1 MISAFISRSCFLI
14 FLSISILF
22 IYSCHSPQRVDTM
35 VINGKIYTID
45 SAFHTVQAMAIK
57 NGRIIATGTTLDM
70 QTLYKA
76 DSIVDAKGSAV
87 YPGFIDAHAHFVG
100 YGRSLFEVNLYDC
113 KDWDEAVARVA
124 EFAKNHPNEI
134 WIRGRGWDQNKFPG
148 GAYPDNKTLNVL
160 FPTTPVLLQRVD
172 GHAAIANEKALEMAA
187 VTAATKLTGGEVAL
201 SAGKPTGL
209 LIDNAVDLVSSI
221 IPKAQLPDYEKWLTA
236 AQKNCFAQGLTTITD
251 CGLPYY
257 DVAMVDNLQQSGKLQ
272 MRLYVMLSDDATTY
286 KQYMKVRAAALAGN
300 NPAVAKRYVGNGPYK
315 TDRLFVKGIKAYA
328 DGALGSRGA
337 CLLQHYSDKSGWGGF
352 LLSSPQHY
360 DSLAQQLIGT
370 DFQLCTHAIG
380 DSGNRMVLNV
390 YKKYLNGNNDKR
402 WRIEHAQVV
411 DPADFNAFGES
422 SIIPS
427 VQPTHATSDMPWAID
442 RLGDERIKGAY
453 AYKQLL
459 AQNGWLPLGTDFPVE
474 DISPFKTFYAAVAR
488 TNANGYPKG
497 GFQRENALTRRQALQ
512 GMTIWAAR
520 AGFMEQ
526 EVGSIEVGKKADFV
540 ILDKDLMMIPSNEI
554 LGVNVLSTWVGGK
567 KVN

>member
-1 MISAFISRSCFLI
+1 
-14 FLSISILF
+14 
-22 IYSCHSPQRVDTM
+22 
-35 VINGKIYTID
+35 
-45 SAFHTVQAMAIK
+45 
-57 NGRIIATGTTLDM
+57 
-70 QTLYKA
+70 
-76 DSIVDAKGSAV
+76 
-87 YPGFIDAHAHFVG
+87 
-100 YGRSLFEVNLYDC
+100 
-113 KDWDEAVARVA
+113 
-124 EFAKNHPNEI
+124 
-134 WIRGRGWDQNKFPG
+134 
-148 GAYPDNKTLNVL
+148 
-160 FPTTPVLLQRVD
+160 
-172 GHAAIANEKALEMAA
+172 
-187 VTAATKLTGGEVAL
+187 
-201 SAGKPTGL
+201 
-209 LIDNAVDLVSSI
+209 
-221 IPKAQLPDYEKWLTA
+221 
-236 AQKNCFAQGLTTITD
+236 
-251 CGLPYY
+251 
-257 DVAMVDNLQQSGKLQ
+257 MVDNLQQSGRLQ

-286 KQYMKVRAAALAGN
+286 KQYMRVRAVALAGN

-337 CLLQHYSDKSGWGGF
+337 CLLQHYADKPGWGGF
-352 LLSSPQHY
+352 LLSSPLHY
-360 DSLAQQLIGT
+360 DSLAAQLIGT

-411 DPADFNAFGES
+411 DSADFNAFGES

-442 RLGDERIKGAY
+442 RLGAERIKGAY

-540 ILDKDLMMIPSNEI
+540 ILDRDLMMIPINEL

>member
-1 MISAFISRSCFLI
+1 
-14 FLSISILF
+14 
-22 IYSCHSPQRVDTM
+22 
-35 VINGKIYTID
+35 
-45 SAFHTVQAMAIK
+45 
-57 NGRIIATGTTLDM
+57 
-70 QTLYKA
+70 
-76 DSIVDAKGSAV
+76 
-87 YPGFIDAHAHFVG
+87 
-100 YGRSLFEVNLYDC
+100 
-113 KDWDEAVARVA
+113 
-124 EFAKNHPNEI
+124 
-134 WIRGRGWDQNKFPG
+134 
-148 GAYPDNKTLNVL
+148 LNIL

-187 VTAATKLTGGEVAL
+187 VTATTKLTGGEVAIA
-201 SAGKPTGL
+201 AGKPTGL

-257 DVAMVDNLQQSGKLQ
+257 DVAMVDNLQQSGRLQ
-272 MRLYVMLSDDATTY
+272 MRLYVMLSDDASTY
-286 KQYMKVRAAALAGN
+286 KQYMRVRAVALAGN

-337 CLLQHYSDKSGWGGF
+337 CLLQHYADKPGWGGF
-352 LLSSPQHY
+352 LLSSPLHY
-360 DSLAQQLIGT
+360 DSLAAQLIGT

-411 DPADFNAFGES
+411 DSADFNAFGES

-442 RLGDERIKGAY
+442 RLGAERIKGAY

-540 ILDKDLMMIPSNEI
+540 ILDRDLMMIPINEL

>member
-1 MISAFISRSCFLI
+1 MISVSDSRFSYLISLFSC
-14 FLSISILF
+14 LSLLF
-22 IYSCHSPQRVDTM
+22 SCHSPQRVDTM
-35 VINGKIYTID
+35 VINGKIYTVD
-45 SAFHTVQAMAIK
+45 SAFRTVEAMAIK
-57 NGRIIATGTTLDM
+57 DGIIVATGNSLNI
-70 QTLYKA
+70 QTMYKA
-76 DSIVDAKGSAV
+76 DSIIDAKGGVV

-124 EFAKNHPNEI
+124 EFAKNHPDEI
-134 WIRGRGWDQNKFPG
+134 WIRGRGWDQNKFPD
-148 GAYPDNKTLNVL
+148 GAYPDNKSLNIL

-172 GHAAIANEKALEMAA
+172 GHAAIANEKALEMANI
-187 VTAATKLTGGEVAL
+187 TAATKLIGGEIAL

-221 IPKAQLPDYEKWLTA
+221 IPKAQLADYEKWLTA
-236 AQKNCFAQGLTTITD
+236 AQKKCFAQGLTTITD

-257 DVAMVDNLQQSGKLQ
+257 DVAMVDNLQQSGKLL
-272 MRLYVMLSDDATTY
+272 MRMYVMLSDDATSL
-286 KQYMKVRAAALAGN
+286 KQYMRVRKAALEGN

-337 CLLQHYSDKSGWGGF
+337 CLLQHYSDKPGWSGF
-352 LLSSPQHY
+352 LLSSYEHY
-360 DSLAQQLIGT
+360 DSLAQQMIGT

-390 YKKYLNGNNDKR
+390 YKKYLNGTNDKR

-411 DPADFNAFGES
+411 NPSDFSAFGQS

-427 VQPTHATSDMPWAID
+427 VQPTHATSDMSWAID
-442 RLGDERIKGAY
+442 RIGPERIKGAY
-453 AYKQLL
+453 AYKELL
-459 AQNGWLPLGTDFPVE
+459 VQNGWLPLGTDFPVE
-474 DISPFKTFYAAVAR
+474 DISPFKTFHAAVAR

-497 GFQRENALTRRQALQ
+497 GFQRENALSRRQALQ

-520 AGFMEQ
+520 AGFMEK
-526 EVGSIEVGKKADFV
+526 ETGSLEAGKKADFV

-554 LGVNVLSTWVGGK
+554 LGINVLGTWVGGK